1 MGRVPGGNL
10 VQVADDR
17 ISVQARWMMKIHR
30 KIVRPLFSIDLKSY
44 YKSIWFFWWLI
55 TWRFELGRI
64 DDFNISFYLRG

>member
-1 MGRVPGGNL
+1 
-10 VQVADDR
+10 
-17 ISVQARWMMKIHR
+17 MKIYR

-64 DDFNISFYLRG
+64 DDFNISFYLIG